1 MLFSDA
7 LIVGGVI
14 SQQEIATRSA
24 IGYYLFSPPGE
35 NERLI
40 EEAGFRLL
48 KVMDTTE
55 NASLVAERWRAAREK
70 RAEALA
76 GIEGKD
82 NFEGLQQF
90 LGSVRKLNHE
100 RRLLR
105 RVYLAEK

>member
-7 LIVGGVI
+7 LIVAGVI
-14 SQQEIATRSA
+14 SHQEIATRSA

-40 EEAGFRLL
+40 EKAGFRLL
-48 KVMDTTE
+48 KVEDTTE
-55 NASLVAERWRAAREK
+55 SASLVAERWRAAREK

-76 GIEGKD
+76 GIEGSD
-82 NFEGLQQF
+82 NFVGLQQF
-90 LGSVRKLNHE
+90 LGSVQKLNHE